1 MFWIIRYS
9 FKTPNHFLSLKG
21 RKLQLFVCPKEIILN
36 ANQIYQLPN
45 NRLFFLSKQ
54 FLFKLSKGCRHKS
67 FTF

>member
-36 ANQIYQLPN
+36 ANQIYQIIDYFFYPN
-45 NRLFFLSKQ
+45 NFYSNYQKTADIKVSHFS
-54 FLFKLSKGCRHKS
+54 S
-67 FTF
+67 